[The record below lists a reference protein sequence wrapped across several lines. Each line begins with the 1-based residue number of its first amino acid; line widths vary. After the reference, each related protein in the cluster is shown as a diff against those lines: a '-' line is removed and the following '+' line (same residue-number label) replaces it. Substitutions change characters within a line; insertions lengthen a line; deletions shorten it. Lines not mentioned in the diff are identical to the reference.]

1 MKLRKFAVAA
11 TLLVCSYANATYTA
25 YMYQN
30 GPNVEVTGSG
40 SFNTSALTL
49 IGGGG
54 MISPQMTASAALLA
68 FGATGY
74 SYFQGVTGPTSF
86 GPSNITMLGSSQS
99 GQQTG
104 ISGISGTI
112 IVPAG
117 YVSGTAL
124 SGGAIWNG
132 ATLAGLGVTPG
143 TYIWTWGVG
152 PTADSLTLRI
162 SLAAPAS
169 VSATKTV
176 GGPLTVGSMVT
187 YTVVMSNTGIGS
199 QPDNPGNE
207 FTDVLPSGV
216 TLVSASATSGTAVA
230 TVGTN
235 TVAWNGS
242 IPAGGS
248 VTLTI
253 TATVKP
259 AAVGAV
265 VTNQG
270 TVAYDSNGGGT
281 NSALS
286 VTDDPGVGGVSDPTS
301 FTIAALPAAAAI
313 PTLSDWALMGLASFV
328 VMLGL
333 AHMRRRNQIGT
344 RHH

>member
-1 MKLRKFAVAA
+1 MNSGKSVRGLLAAVA
-11 TLLVCSYANATYTA
+11 LLASGISHAAYTA

-54 MISPQMTASAALLA
+54 MLSPQMKASAAVLA

-104 ISGISGTI
+104 VSGIGGTI
-112 IVPAG
+112 IVPTG

-132 ATLAGLGVTPG
+132 ATLAGLGVTAG
-143 TYIWTWGVG
+143 TYTWNWGAG
-152 PTADSLTLRI
+152 PTADSFTLRI
-162 SLAAPAS
+162 TSGPPAN
-169 VSATKTV
+169 VTATKTV
-176 GGPLTVGSMVT
+176 SGSFDVGSAAT
-187 YTVVMSNTGIGS
+187 YTVILSNSGIGT
-199 QPDNPGNE
+199 QQDNPGNE
-207 FTDVLPSGV
+207 FTDVLPAGV
-216 TLVSASATSGTAVA
+216 TLVSTNATSGTAVA
-230 TVGTN
+230 SVGAN
-235 TVAWNGS
+235 TVTWNGS

-253 TATVKP
+253 VATVKP
-259 AAVGAV
+259 AAAGTV
-265 VTNQG
+265 VMNQG
-270 TVAYDSNGGGT
+270 TVAYDSNGDGT
-281 NSALS
+281 NDASSL
-286 VTDDPGVGGVSDPTS
+286 TDDPSVGGATDPTG
-301 FTIAALPAAAAI
+301 FTIAASPTIAPAAI
-313 PTLSDWALMGLASFV
+313 PTLSEWAL
-328 VMLGL
+328 LGL
-333 AHMRRRNQIGT
+333 SSILAMFGIARVRRRQ
-344 RHH
+344 R